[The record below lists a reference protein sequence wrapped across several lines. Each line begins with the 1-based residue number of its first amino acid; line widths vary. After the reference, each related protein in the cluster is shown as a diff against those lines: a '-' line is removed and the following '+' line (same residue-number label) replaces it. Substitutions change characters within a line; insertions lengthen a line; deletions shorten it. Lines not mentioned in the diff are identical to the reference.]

1 MEGQMNVMLC
11 TFPHDLIAFC
21 SLRVWKYFGGA
32 ENYLSFFSVFW
43 RFLALWNRCCNLP
56 TLQSMASISAMLHSW
71 WLGGR
76 TLGPLNFSALVVG
89 EGKALHLGVSQVSTL
104 EQLIFDSESTLLE
117 KAGTACK
124 SGELVTTV
132 SKHLKFTV
140 WNEEK
145 VRI

>member
-1 MEGQMNVMLC
+1 MDYGGSNECYVMYLPAWSHC
-11 TFPHDLIAFC
+11 FLFSASLKIFWRCRKFC
-21 SLRVWKYFGGA
+21 
-32 ENYLSFFSVFW
+32 VFW